1 MQQYS
6 GKTVLVTGS
15 TRGVGKAITDHFLSK
30 QATVVGFARSK
41 AENTHKNYLHFQ
53 LDLAQPDEIVKAF
66 QNMNKQGISI
76 DIVINNAA
84 ILTSQYSMIMPI
96 KAASDMVNINLLAPF
111 IVSREAAKMMKK
123 TKWGRIINIGSMA
136 RTLEPVGDSM
146 YAASKAGL
154 ETLSNVMA
162 KEFSSFNTTCNT
174 LAISAIESDML
185 RQLPREKVDEII
197 ATLPLKS
204 YAKIEDVINII
215 DIFSSP
221 KSNQITGQTLYLGGV
236 N

>member
-15 TRGVGKAITDHFLSK
+15 TRGVGKEITEHFLTNG
-30 QATVVGFARSK
+30 ATVVGFARSN
-41 AENTHKNYLHFQ
+41 ADNPHENYKHFQ
-53 LDLAQPDEIVKAF
+53 IDLTKPEEIVKAF
-66 QNMNKQGISI
+66 QDMNKRGVSI

-84 ILTSQYSMIMPI
+84 VLTSQYSMIMPI
-96 KAASDMVNINLLAPF
+96 RAASDMLNVNLLAPF

-136 RTLEPVGDSM
+136 RALEPIGDSI

-154 ETLSNVMA
+154 ETLSNVMS

-185 RQLPREKVDEII
+185 RQLPREKVDEVI

-215 DIFSSP
+215 DFFAST
-221 KSNQITGQTLYLGGV
+221 KSNQITGQTLYLGGAS
-236 N
+236 

>member
-1 MQQYS
+1 MKQYS

-15 TRGVGKAITDHFLSK
+15 TRGVGKAITEHFLSNG
-30 QATVVGFARSK
+30 ATVIGFARSHTDNTD
-41 AENTHKNYLHFQ
+41 ENYHHFQ
-53 LDLAQPDEIVKAF
+53 LDLAQPDEIIKTF
-66 QNMNKQGISI
+66 QDLNKQSISI

-84 ILTSQYSMIMPI
+84 VLTSQYSLIMPV
-96 KAASDMVNINLLAPF
+96 KAASDMLNINLLAPF

-154 ETLSNVMA
+154 ETLSNVLA

-185 RQLPREKVDEII
+185 RQLPREKVNEVI

-204 YAKIEDVINII
+204 YAKVEDVINII
-215 DIFSSP
+215 DFLTSP
-221 KSNQITGQTLYLGGV
+221 ASKQITGQTLYLGGA

>member
-1 MQQYS
+1 MKQYS
-6 GKTVLVTGS
+6 GKTVLITGS
-15 TRGVGKAITDHFLSK
+15 TRGVGKAITEHFLSNG
-30 QATVVGFARSK
+30 AHVVGFARK
-41 AENTHKNYLHFQ
+41 QVDFTNEKYHHYQ
-53 LDLAQPDEIVKAF
+53 LDLSQPDEIVAAF
-66 QNMNKQGISI
+66 QDMNKKGISI

-84 ILTSQYSMIMPI
+84 VLTSQYSLIMPT
-96 KAASDMVNINLLAPF
+96 KAASDMLNINLLAPF
-111 IVSREAAKMMKK
+111 VVSREAAKMMKK

-136 RTLEPVGDSM
+136 RALEPVGDSV

-185 RQLPREKVDEII
+185 RQLPREKVDEVI

-204 YAKIEDVINII
+204 YAEMEDVVNIV
-215 DIFSSP
+215 DFFSSNAS
-221 KSNQITGQTLYLGGV
+221 KQITGQTLYLGGA